1 MVMQTHQ
8 FLAIV
13 MGLIPCDMFP
23 RAFPRQLSCCVGAYT
38 QSYAHAY
45 VCIAPHRFAGV
56 VSVPIVILGNLVY
69 WPGYKARDRGKLG
82 VYTCFQFTGLVY
94 WAVVLAFPTYVL
106 TKFLDALVWCL
117 MSLVFLGVVGLVW
130 VPEIWLLWL
139 LHAIWAMTLALVIL
153 WILVPLNWLTCLIGA
168 ILGSIASCSEPYR
181 EGEAPPVV
189 VLATIAADVDAT
201 AVVATAVDEK
211 EVRHRNPLAGED

>member
-13 MGLIPCDMFP
+13 MGLIP
-23 RAFPRQLSCCVGAYT
+23 
-38 QSYAHAY
+38 
-45 VCIAPHRFAGV
+45 FAGV